1 MTRPYLI
8 CAIGDIHGL
17 YEQLIELHE
26 LIFERRRI
34 DYPNHEFILVHVGD
48 FIDRGPRS
56 FEVIEEMIHLE
67 QDADFQI
74 INLRGN
80 HEQQFVDVYNLE
92 SEYAHLLDTWLCWGG
107 SETVRSYE
115 TAGKT
120 LPYQRHVEW
129 INSLP
134 LAWKHS
140 PSKTIFVHAGI
151 DPETYPNI
159 DPDVVLWT
167 RSAKFMNVADW
178 NNPALDGWTVV
189 HGHTPTRSKQ
199 YEFVTTEHNSR
210 INIDT
215 GAVYAGSLTAVLL
228 CEDRAP
234 EFISVISNNPS
245 WQRP

>member
-1 MTRPYLI
+1 MTKPYFI
-8 CAIGDIHGL
+8 CAIGDIHGQ
-17 YEQLIELHE
+17 YEQLKELHE
-26 LIFERRRI
+26 LIFERRSI
-34 DYPNHEFILVHVGD
+34 DYPNHDFILVHVGD
-48 FIDRGPRS
+48 YIDRGPNS
-56 FEVIEEMIHLE
+56 FEVIEEMIRLE
-67 QDADFQI
+67 QNADFEI

-92 SEYAHLLDTWLCWGG
+92 TEYAHLRDTWLCWGG

-115 TAGKT
+115 AAGKRI
-120 LPYQRHVEW
+120 PYQRHVDW
-129 INSLP
+129 IHSLP
-134 LAWKHS
+134 LVWKHL
-140 PSKTIFVHAGI
+140 PSKTIFVHGGI
-151 DPETYPNI
+151 DPKTYPDI

-228 CEDRAP
+228 CEDKSP
-234 EFISVISNNPS
+234 EFISVISNDPP
-245 WQRP
+245 WERP